1 LELSVQPASLVD
13 GIEASGLSAPLEASF
28 MIIHVKGE
36 LDSNT
41 SAELDDT
48 LKQLLGEGSRR
59 FILELSE
66 MDYVSS
72 VGLRVFLAHLKKLK
86 SDQGRMVLA
95 GLNDE
100 VQEIFD
106 MAGFSSL
113 FEITPDLEAARSVLR
128 S

>member
-13 GIEASGLSAPLEASF
+13 GVDASGFSAPLEAAF

-41 SAELDDT
+41 SGELDNT
-48 LKQLLGEGSRR
+48 LKQLLDKGSRQ

-95 GLNDE
+95 GLNAE

-113 FEITPDLEAARSVLR
+113 FEITSDLEAARSVLR

>member
-1 LELSVQPASLVD
+1 
-13 GIEASGLSAPLEASF
+13 

-41 SAELDDT
+41 SGELDDT
-48 LKQLLGEGSRR
+48 LKRLLDEGSRR

-86 SDQGRMVLA
+86 SEQGRMVLA

-113 FEITPDLEAARSVLR
+113 FEITTDLDAARSVLCA
-128 S
+128 